1 MGCVHCMCVC
11 ACMRVCWCLWSC
23 VCPLTV
29 LFKHRLN
36 LVLDLLMDQRMN
48 EGVLLLQT
56 RREEDREEERTGEG
70 RGRGGGREGQVDE
83 YRYHC
88 ATILEGTADVSA
100 APLTSC
106 KS

>member
-1 MGCVHCMCVC
+1 
-11 ACMRVCWCLWSC
+11 MRECFCC
-23 VCPLTV
+23 
-29 LFKHRLN
+29 KQEEKRRG
-36 LVLDLLMDQRMN
+36 QRR
-48 EGVLLLQT
+48 G
-56 RREEDREEERTGEG
+56 EDRGGEGEG
-70 RGRGGGREGQVDE
+70 RGRGGGGEGQVDE